1 MSMQT
6 ESLWKLEEFPL
17 TEMMGNFDAEFKN
30 FDLELTIDS
39 ETGFVHLQN
48 VVPSDI
54 LYNSSDYAYRSLN
67 SPKTSR
73 TIQKYL
79 DFFSKTT
86 SGKTINSI
94 IDIGGN
100 DLTTAKLLKG
110 YASQI
115 SVVDPVCSKNDGEII
130 DGINVIGRKV
140 EQINLKELHPDVIV
154 CRHTI
159 EHIENPK
166 NFISQL
172 FDQCKS
178 DCTYVFELPDFD
190 CLLESLRLD
199 AIFHQHLNYFTL
211 DTVTNLIIEC
221 GGKVID
227 HQYDFQGSCGGALY
241 IAFQLD
247 NGTSQKIDI
256 NVEKQKD
263 RIIQKIKTFES
274 MMSAVSDELSVIP
287 GPIFGYGAG
296 LMLSSYAYHLQT
308 DLSFLETVLDDD
320 PEKEG
325 TGYRNLPVSISHP
338 ANTFIPNN
346 SSFLITSLENI
357 RPIYKR
363 VMEFDP
369 RLVISPFL
377 S

>member
-86 SGKTINSI
+86 SGKTFNSI

-115 SVVDPVCSKNDGEII
+115 SVVDPVCSENDGEII
-130 DGINVIGRKV
+130 DGINVIGRKI

-159 EHIENPK
+159 EHIENPQ

-190 CLLESLRLD
+190 CLLESQRLD

-241 IAFQLD
+241 VAFQLD

-263 RIIQKIKTFES
+263 KIIQKIKTYES

-296 LMLSSYAYHLQT
+296 LMLSSYAYHLKT

-338 ANTFIPNN
+338 ANILIPKN

>member
-1 MSMQT
+1 MQT

-86 SGKTINSI
+86 SGKTFNSI

-115 SVVDPVCSKNDGEII
+115 SVVDPVCSENDGEII
-130 DGINVIGRKV
+130 DGINVIGRKI

-159 EHIENPK
+159 EHIENPQ

-190 CLLESLRLD
+190 CLLESQRLD

-241 IAFQLD
+241 VAFQLD

-263 RIIQKIKTFES
+263 KIIQKIKIYES

-296 LMLSSYAYHLQT
+296 LMLSSYAYHLKT

-338 ANTFIPNN
+338 ANILIPKN

>member
-86 SGKTINSI
+86 SGKTFNSI

-115 SVVDPVCSKNDGEII
+115 SVVDPVCSENDGEII
-130 DGINVIGRKV
+130 DGINVIGRKI

-159 EHIENPK
+159 EHIENPQ

-190 CLLESLRLD
+190 CLLESQRLD

-241 IAFQLD
+241 VAFQLD

-263 RIIQKIKTFES
+263 KIIQKIKIYES

-296 LMLSSYAYHLQT
+296 LMLSSYAYHLKT

-338 ANTFIPNN
+338 ANILIPKN